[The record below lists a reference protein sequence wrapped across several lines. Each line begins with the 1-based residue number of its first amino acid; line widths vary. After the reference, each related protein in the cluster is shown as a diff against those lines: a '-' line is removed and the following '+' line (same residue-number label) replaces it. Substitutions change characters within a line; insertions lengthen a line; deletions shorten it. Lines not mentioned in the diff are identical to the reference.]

1 MANPR
6 AIAHQFWCLRI
17 QLFLCLQVLDVFT
30 TWLGFRRGLHEGS
43 LFIQGLMQMG
53 PMVGLIVSK
62 VVALSLA
69 SLCIWYKRL
78 RVILWINYWYVTVV
92 IWNLALIV
100 AR

>member
-1 MANPR
+1 
-6 AIAHQFWCLRI
+6 
-17 QLFLCLQVLDVFT
+17 
-30 TWLGFRRGLHEGS
+30 
-43 LFIQGLMQMG
+43 MQMG